1 MPRWPRGLH
10 PYAGGLPNTG
20 QRSYAAQR
28 PPMEHFIGVQARVPL
43 NDGQGQAIVPAS
55 GTVTVRIGPQG
66 LGTVWYPAAVTISTT
81 TGVND
86 PSVCNVYAGPAS
98 LQTPTTLL
106 GTIPSGGAG
115 VLAAAVPPLPVGWFL
130 AAVWTGAT
138 PGDVAAVNVTGSK
151 DARVMG

>member
-1 MPRWPRGLH
+1 MPRVPRGLH
-10 PYAGGLPNTG
+10 YYAGGLPNIG
-20 QRSYAAQR
+20 QRAYAPTR
-28 PPMEHFIGVQARVPL
+28 PAVEDFIGVQSGVPL
-43 NDGQGQAIVPAS
+43 NDGQGQAVVPAS
-55 GTVTVRIGPQG
+55 GTVTVRIGPSG
-66 LGTVWYPAAVTISTT
+66 LGTVWYPAAVTVSTT

-86 PSVCNVYAGPAS
+86 PSVCNIYAGPAN

-138 PGDVAAVNVTGSK
+138 QGDIAAVNVTGSK
-151 DARVMG
+151 TARVMG